1 MRAIIVAA
9 LAALLALPARAEL
22 PATVKVGI
30 LNDGSGPFADA
41 SGPGSVVA
49 ARLAAEDFMAESPG
63 IPVEILYGDHQN
75 KADIGAAIVRGW
87 MDRDGVAAVAD
98 AVNSAVG
105 LAVNGIMRDRN
116 RAFVATNVATSELS
130 GKFCSPT
137 TMQWTMDTWA
147 NGNVAARTMAGPGP
161 EGGGDTWYFI
171 ALDYALGAA
180 LERDTTDALRGL
192 GAQVLGSSRH
202 PLGTTDFS
210 SLLLQA
216 QASGAKVVAL
226 ASSGSDLINA
236 VKQAHE
242 FGLTPR
248 QRLIG
253 LLTQFTDVDG
263 MGLEVAQGLIVS
275 EAFYWNE
282 NDATHAWSRRFA
294 ARMGGRMPTANQA
307 GVYSSV
313 LAYLRAVRATGTIEG
328 TAIMAHLQG
337 APIDDAL
344 FGRVMLRADGRA
356 VHAMHVY
363 RVKRPDQSSGRYD
376 YYEPVATVPAEQAF
390 RPLADGGCPLVK

>member
-1 MRAIIVAA
+1 MRAITLAV
-9 LAALLALPARAEL
+9 LAALLAPLSILAARAEL
-22 PATVKVGI
+22 PPVIKVGI
-30 LNDGSGPFADA
+30 LNDASGPFADA

-49 ARLAAEDFMAESPG
+49 ARLAAEDFMAETPG

-75 KADIGAAIVRGW
+75 KADVGSAIVRGW
-87 MDRDGVAAVAD
+87 VDRDGVAAVAD

-116 RAFVATNVATSELS
+116 RAFVATNVATSELT
-130 GKFCSPT
+130 GKSCAPT

-147 NGNVAARTMAGPGP
+147 NGNVAARAMTEA
-161 EGGGDTWYFI
+161 GGDTWYFI
-171 ALDYALGAA
+171 AIDYALGAA
-180 LERDTTDALRGL
+180 LEKDTTDALRGL
-192 GAQVLGSSRH
+192 GARVLGSSKH

-210 SLLLQA
+210 SLLLKA

-263 MGLEVAQGLIVS
+263 IGLESAQGLIVS
-275 EAFYWNE
+275 EAFYWDE
-282 NDATHAWSRRFA
+282 NDATRAWSRRFG

-313 LAYLRAVRATGTIEG
+313 LAYLRAVRDTRTIDGE
-328 TAIMAHLQG
+328 AVMAHLRA

-344 FGRVMLRADGRA
+344 FGRVTLRVDGRA
-356 VHAMHVY
+356 AHAMHVY

-376 YYEPVATVPAEQAF
+376 YYEPVATIPAEQAF

>member
-1 MRAIIVAA
+1 M
-9 LAALLALPARAEL
+9 
-22 PATVKVGI
+22 
-30 LNDGSGPFADA
+30 
-41 SGPGSVVA
+41 
-49 ARLAAEDFMAESPG
+49 
-63 IPVEILYGDHQN
+63 
-75 KADIGAAIVRGW
+75 
-87 MDRDGVAAVAD
+87 
-98 AVNSAVG
+98 
-105 LAVNGIMRDRN
+105 
-116 RAFVATNVATSELS
+116 
-130 GKFCSPT
+130 
-137 TMQWTMDTWA
+137 
-147 NGNVAARTMAGPGP
+147 
-161 EGGGDTWYFI
+161 
-171 ALDYALGAA
+171 
-180 LERDTTDALRGL
+180 
-192 GAQVLGSSRH
+192 
-202 PLGTTDFS
+202 
-210 SLLLQA
+210 
-216 QASGAKVVAL
+216 VAL

-242 FGLTPR
+242 FGLMPR

-282 NDATHAWSRRFA
+282 NDATRAWSRRFA

>member
-1 MRAIIVAA
+1 MRAIVVAA

-22 PATVKVGI
+22 PATLKVGI
-30 LNDGSGPFADA
+30 LNDASGPFADA

-49 ARLAAEDFMAESPG
+49 ARLAAEDFMAEAPG
-63 IPVEILYGDHQN
+63 LPVEVLQGDHQN

-87 MDRDGVAAVAD
+87 VDRDGVAAVAD

-116 RAFVATNVATSELS
+116 RAFVATNVATSELT
-130 GKFCSPT
+130 GKSCAPT

-147 NGNVAARTMAGPGP
+147 NGNVAARAMAGD
-161 EGGGDTWYFI
+161 GGDTWYFLTI
-171 ALDYALGAA
+171 DYALGTA
-180 LERDTTDALRGL
+180 LERDTTDALRAL
-192 GAQVLGSSRH
+192 GARVLGSSRH

-210 SLLLQA
+210 ALLLQA

-226 ASSGSDLINA
+226 ASTGSDLINA

-263 MGLEVAQGLIVS
+263 MGLQVAQGLIVS
-275 EAFYWNE
+275 EAFYWDKD
-282 NDATHAWSRRFA
+282 DATRAWSRRFA

-313 LAYLRAVRATGTIEG
+313 LAYLRAVRTAGTIEG
-328 TAIMAHLQG
+328 AAVMAQLRS
-337 APIDDAL
+337 APIEDAL
-344 FGRVMLRADGRA
+344 FGRVTLREDGRA

-363 RVKRPDQSSGRYD
+363 RVKRPDQSAGRFD
-376 YYEPVATVPAEQAF
+376 YYEPVATIPAEQAF
-390 RPLADGGCPLVK
+390 RPLAEGGCPLVR

>member
-1 MRAIIVAA
+1 MRAITVAA
-9 LAALLALPARAEL
+9 LAALLATLAPPARAEL

-41 SGPGSVVA
+41 SGPGSVAA
-49 ARLAAEDFMAESPG
+49 ARLAAEDFMAEAPG
-63 IPVEILYGDHQN
+63 MPVEILYGDHQN

-87 MDRDGVAAVAD
+87 VDRDGVAAVAD

-116 RAFVATNVATSELS
+116 RAFVATNVATSELT
-130 GKFCSPT
+130 GKSCAPT

-147 NGNVAARTMAGPGP
+147 NGNVAARALAGA
-161 EGGGDTWYFI
+161 EGGDTWYFLTI
-171 ALDYALGAA
+171 DYALGAA

-192 GAQVLGSSRH
+192 GARVLGSSRH

-248 QRLIG
+248 QKLIG

-263 MGLEVAQGLIVS
+263 IGLQAAQGLIVS
-275 EAFYWNE
+275 EAFYWDQ
-282 NDATHAWSRRFA
+282 NDATRAWSRRFA

-313 LAYLRAVRATGTIEG
+313 LAYLRGGAGRGDG
-328 TAIMAHLQG
+328 GWRGRHG
-337 APIDDAL
+337 APA
-344 FGRVMLRADGRA
+344 GGAD
-356 VHAMHVY
+356 
-363 RVKRPDQSSGRYD
+363 
-376 YYEPVATVPAEQAF
+376 
-390 RPLADGGCPLVK
+390 

>member
-49 ARLAAEDFMAESPG
+49 ARLAAEEFMAESPG
-63 IPVEILYGDHQN
+63 IPVEVLYGDHQN

-87 MDRDGVAAVAD
+87 LDRDGVAAVAD

-116 RAFVATNVATSELS
+116 RAFVATNVATSELT
-130 GKFCSPT
+130 GKSCSPT

-147 NGNVAARTMAGPGP
+147 NGNVAARAMAGPGP

-192 GAQVLGSSRH
+192 GARVLGSSRH

-226 ASSGSDLINA
+226 ASNGSDLINA

-263 MGLEVAQGLIVS
+263 MGLAVAQGLIVF

-282 NDATHAWSRRFA
+282 NDATRAWSRRFA

-344 FGRVMLRADGRA
+344 FGRVTLRADGRA
-356 VHAMHVY
+356 VHVMHVY

>member
-1 MRAIIVAA
+1 MRAITLAV

-30 LNDGSGPFADA
+30 LNDASGPFADA

-63 IPVEILYGDHQN
+63 LPVEIVHGDHQN
-75 KADIGAAIVRGW
+75 KADVGAAIVRGW
-87 MDRDGVAAVAD
+87 VDRDGVAAVAD

-105 LAVNGIMRDRN
+105 LAVNGIMRERN
-116 RAFVATNVATSELS
+116 RAFVATNVATSELT
-130 GKFCSPT
+130 GKSCAPT

-147 NGNVAARTMAGPGP
+147 NGNVAARAMAGPGP

-171 ALDYALGAA
+171 SLDYALGAA

-192 GAQVLGSSRH
+192 GARVLGSSRH

-248 QRLIG
+248 QKLIG

-263 MGLEVAQGLIVS
+263 IGLEAAQGLIVS
-275 EAFYWNE
+275 EAFYWDE
-282 NDATHAWSRRFA
+282 NDATRAWSRRFA
-294 ARMGGRMPTANQA
+294 ARMGRRMPTANQA

-313 LAYLRAVRATGTIEG
+313 LAYLRAVRATGTIDGG
-328 TAIMAHLQG
+328 TVMAHLRG
-337 APIDDAL
+337 GPIDDAL
-344 FGRVMLRADGRA
+344 FGRVTLRADGRA
-356 VHAMHVY
+356 IHAMHVY
-363 RVKRPDQSSGRYD
+363 RVKRPDQSLGRYD

-390 RPLADGGCPLVK
+390 RPLADGGCPLVR